1 MTTLQQ
7 AQSETRK
14 PRLERS
20 GVNRI
25 IQILVSILVMGVALF
40 LSAGTLDWPAAWIF
54 LGSYLLMVL
63 TVGIW
68 VARRHPAVVNERGKI
83 ARNAKSWDKVLM
95 TIYTVMLFV
104 LFGVAGLDA
113 GRYGWSAMPLAV
125 QVVGYVGFVLSMI
138 VTFWAMASN
147 PFLATIV
154 RIQDDRG
161 HYVVTTGPYRYVRH
175 PMYAMMF
182 LMWPGTALLLGSWW
196 ALLPAAVIVVVFVIR
211 TALEDKT
218 LQAGLPGYTE
228 YAQHTRYRLVPGV
241 W

>member
-1 MTTLQQ
+1 MTTLQH
-7 AQSETRK
+7 AQSDAQK

-25 IQILVSILVMGVALF
+25 IQILVSIVLMGVVLF
-40 LSAGTLDWPAAWIF
+40 LTAGRLDWPAAWIF
-54 LGSYLLMVL
+54 LGTYALIIL

-68 VARRHPAVVNERGKI
+68 VARKHPDVVNERGKI

-113 GRYGWSAMPLAV
+113 GRYGWSTMPLVV
-125 QVVGYVGFVLSMI
+125 QIVGYGGFLLASA
-138 VTFWAMASN
+138 VTYWAMAVN
-147 PFLATIV
+147 PFLSTIV

-161 HYVVTTGPYRYVRH
+161 QYVVTSGPYRYVRH

-182 LMWPGTALLLGSWW
+182 FMWPGIALELGSWW
-196 ALLPAAVIVVVFVIR
+196 ALIPAVVIVIVFVIR

-218 LQAGLPGYTE
+218 LQAGLPGYAE
-228 YAQHTRYRLVPGV
+228 YAQQVRYRLVPGI